1 VLGVSREDEPRFGVW
16 STAFIDPGD
25 PATGD
30 FATRRRRREQT
41 TAEMGRSMGELA
53 DARVTTL
60 ATTCCPGWST
70 TTTQLLLALLKDPF
84 A

>member
-1 VLGVSREDEPRFGVW
+1 M
-16 STAFIDPGD
+16 
-25 PATGD
+25 TGQ
-30 FATRRRRREQT
+30 REQT
-41 TAEMGRSMGELA
+41 TAEMGRYMGELA
-53 DARVTTL
+53 DVVTTP